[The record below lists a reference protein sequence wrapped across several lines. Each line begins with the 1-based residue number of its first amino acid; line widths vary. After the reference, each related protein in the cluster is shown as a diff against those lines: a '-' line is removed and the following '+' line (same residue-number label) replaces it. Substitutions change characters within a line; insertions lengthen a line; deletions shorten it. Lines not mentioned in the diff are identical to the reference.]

1 MNIIRGLIAMGM
13 GFLVVLYC
21 IPQFIMIRSEKENVS
36 NAGIKEKLPAEE
48 GKM

>member
-21 IPQFIMIRSEKENVS
+21 IPQFIMIRSEKRTYQTP
-36 NAGIKEKLPAEE
+36 G
-48 GKM
+48 